1 MFSVVG
7 PRFSPNFVSYNTR
20 YILRCF
26 AILIQGVFPAVQAWC
41 SLKSLKHYSC
51 WKMPHLAIYWTGIF
65 FSCRDVSFLR
75 SNSWREALPWLGKT
89 SDSSDFELTEVWLYH
104 LFLPLHYCWVF
115 SQQHEVFI
123 SVSHVVM
130 AASFTW
136 PQHLL
141 KLPLCNTSHK

>member
-7 PRFSPNFVSYNTR
+7 PRFSPNFVSYNAR

-26 AILIQGVFPAVQAWC
+26 AFREC
-41 SLKSLKHYSC
+41 SLQQRLDAPWNPSSSIAAEKCHILVFIG
-51 WKMPHLAIYWTGIF
+51 LGFF
-65 FSCRDVSFLR
+65 FSCREVSFLR
-75 SNSWREALPWLGKT
+75 SNSWREALPWLDKT
-89 SDSSDFELTEVWLYH
+89 SDSSDFELTEVWLRH

-123 SVSHVVM
+123 SVSHVVT

-141 KLPLCNTSHK
+141 KLPLWNTSHK